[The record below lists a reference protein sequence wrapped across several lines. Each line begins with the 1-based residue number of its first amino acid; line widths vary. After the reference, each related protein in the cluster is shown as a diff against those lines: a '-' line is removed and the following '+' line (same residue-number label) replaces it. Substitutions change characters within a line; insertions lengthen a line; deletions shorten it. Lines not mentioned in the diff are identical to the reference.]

1 MKTLSIVLGAMVLA
15 STALS
20 TSYASPIRKSV
31 PQDESGREVPIISYF
46 NKGDSLVYWTNS
58 ERRQVK
64 DGDTVLVR
72 KSREKFSL
80 TVIDSTRAG
89 YRIEYKYLGYE
100 SDTTCITENERIAFE
115 FARRM
120 SDELIGKSLVFRTD
134 EYGQIL
140 SYEREGKLKKE
151 AWKMVKALRT
161 EMSNIW
167 VVDSLKALG
176 VDADKLIDKYF
187 DSIDIDNLVK
197 QGLKD
202 LEFMFALHG
211 TMQYTGEVRN
221 YTPRSETQYETSS
234 YMEVS
239 VDDDRG
245 EYAVY
250 TIQNRVVT
258 AEDAASLLGA
268 IVQEV
273 SESMSQEELGKEVS
287 DEIRNSFTDD
297 VLIRREN
304 YWQFFP
310 DGWPAVVVDIV
321 VIQSPDIYRED
332 TKNIVFD
339 SYYRVQGSK

>member
-1 MKTLSIVLGAMVLA
+1 MVC
-15 STALS
+15 TALP
-20 TSYASPIRKSV
+20 TLYASPIRKSL

-46 NKGDSLVYWTNS
+46 NKGDSMVYWCNT

-80 TVIDSTRAG
+80 TVLDSTRAG
-89 YRIEYKYLGYE
+89 YRIEYKYMDYE
-100 SDTTCITENERIAFE
+100 SDTACIAEEEKFAFE
-115 FARRM
+115 FAKRM

-167 VVDSLKALG
+167 MTDSLKALG
-176 VDADKLIDKYF
+176 IDADKLIDKYF

-202 LEFMFALHG
+202 LEFMFAIHG

-234 YMEVS
+234 YMDVS
-239 VDDDRG
+239 VDDG
-245 EYAVY
+245 SGNYLVY
-250 TIQNRVVT
+250 TVSNRVVP
-258 AEDAASLLGA
+258 AEDVASLIGA
-268 IVQEV
+268 VIQNV
-273 SESMSQEELGKEVS
+273 SESVSQEEMGQEVS
-287 DEIRNSFTDD
+287 DEVRDTFTDD
-297 VLIRREN
+297 VLIRRDN

-310 DGWPAVVVDIV
+310 DGWPGLVIDSVVME
-321 VIQSPDIYRED
+321 SPVIYRED
-332 TKNIVFD
+332 TTTIVFD
-339 SYYRVQGSK
+339 SYYRAQGSK